1 MEAVKERIIGAIT
14 LMSLDDAMSLWE
26 YIVDT
31 HTPRTSL
38 SEVPEAEPTEEEMR
52 VIKAYEN
59 GEEEYQPYISHEE
72 LKRQLNL

>member
-1 MEAVKERIIGAIT
+1 MMAVKEKNIDMLTI
-14 LMSLDDAMSLWE
+14 
-26 YIVDT
+26 
-31 HTPRTSL
+31 L

-52 VIKAYEN
+52 IIKAYEN